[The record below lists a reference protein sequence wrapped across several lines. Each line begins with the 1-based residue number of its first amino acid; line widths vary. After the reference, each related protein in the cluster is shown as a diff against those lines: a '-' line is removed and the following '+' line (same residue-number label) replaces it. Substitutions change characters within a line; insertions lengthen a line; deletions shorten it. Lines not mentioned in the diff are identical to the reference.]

1 MEQGHLATLSLSLPT
16 RNANPWSLFCSRL
29 QDYCENG
36 KKNLIKVRLWRPRCF
51 VTFKSLE
58 SSWMFFLTLLLLYHT
73 PLGITLLLWFLK
85 CFIIL
90 HGSALLCVCVCT
102 YSHIHIRY
110 ICYMYTHIVTY
121 ICILCMY
128 ELSHTFIYYICTCK
142 FVYTYILTYI
152 SMYI

>member
-1 MEQGHLATLSLSLPT
+1 M
-16 RNANPWSLFCSRL
+16 
-29 QDYCENG
+29 
-36 KKNLIKVRLWRPRCF
+36 RLWRPRCF

-58 SSWMFFLTLLLLYHT
+58 SSRMFFLTLLLLYHT
-73 PLGITLLLWFLK
+73 PLGITLFSFGFLK

-128 ELSHTFIYYICTCK
+128 ELSHI
-142 FVYTYILTYI
+142 FVYTTYVHINLYIHISWHIHKYVVYIKSYILYTTYVC
-152 SMYI
+152 MYMSGNIYIQIYIYIYI